1 MGQLAK
7 NSKRDVVVLSLFLP
21 PPAAGVLLWV
31 ESTAPCLLYLLS
43 HATLDGFDLNP
54 SCNYSLPAFV
64 YLRKNIVLRRR
75 SDSCVSVESQMMLSV
90 SLLPVQSASVHVVL
104 WLVGIRMPPHIK
116 GRWCCLAPEKFK
128 RLREQEQCGKKEC
141 SEWWKILTQ
150 RQSYT
155 EKKNKLEHNEK
166 KNEWKLQPHNQ
177 LPPPSSSLL
186 QFMWPSQ
193 ATP

>member
-1 MGQLAK
+1 
-7 NSKRDVVVLSLFLP
+7 
-21 PPAAGVLLWV
+21 
-31 ESTAPCLLYLLS
+31 
-43 HATLDGFDLNP
+43 
-54 SCNYSLPAFV
+54 
-64 YLRKNIVLRRR
+64 
-75 SDSCVSVESQMMLSV
+75 MMLSV

-155 EKKNKLEHNEK
+155 EKKTSWSIMKKKMNESCS
-166 KNEWKLQPHNQ
+166 LTTSCH
-177 LPPPSSSLL
+177 LPPLPCSSLCDPL
-186 QFMWPSQ
+186 KPHLKWTSRLTRYTDTTKWLTKHWCDCWHHSVTMDTHNRTFLSVLLHVNSTW
-193 ATP
+193 A